1 MNINDF
7 PEPFIPK
14 KLPITFLREAL
25 MRDMHFMTH
34 LVQNGRKLSEFV
46 GYLQNLP
53 NPNILISS
61 LTLQEAVLSSRIE
74 GTIATIDDVVNQ
86 ATTSDT
92 IKNDIVEIENY
103 CDAIRYGHQELF
115 ERNRGLSKNLI
126 KQLHVLLL
134 EKNVRGAGKTPG
146 EFKKEQNFIKNTVL
160 GNFTP
165 LPPILTDEYID
176 NLVDYIANENEI
188 SELLQ
193 AAILHAQFEIIHPFK
208 DGNGRVGRL
217 LIPLFLYWKRV
228 LPYPVFYISRYFA
241 ENNDAYKER
250 LSGISKGTS
259 IESQVDGWKN
269 WLYFFF
275 DGIASESKRHIETSK
290 QILNLYKEMI
300 GAVNRTDM
308 IALIDLLFDEL
319 RLQPKDAIE
328 KLSLPQTSVYRELQ
342 SLSAKAYLTRSGTE
356 RKTLYVFT
364 KLIDIVQQ

>member
-7 PEPFIPK
+7 PEPFIPQ

-92 IKNDIVEIENY
+92 IKNDIVEIENH

-134 EKNVRGAGKTPG
+134 
-146 EFKKEQNFIKNTVL
+146 
-160 GNFTP
+160 
-165 LPPILTDEYID
+165 
-176 NLVDYIANENEI
+176 
-188 SELLQ
+188 
-193 AAILHAQFEIIHPFK
+193 
-208 DGNGRVGRL
+208 
-217 LIPLFLYWKRV
+217 
-228 LPYPVFYISRYFA
+228 
-241 ENNDAYKER
+241 
-250 LSGISKGTS
+250 
-259 IESQVDGWKN
+259 
-269 WLYFFF
+269 
-275 DGIASESKRHIETSK
+275 
-290 QILNLYKEMI
+290 
-300 GAVNRTDM
+300 
-308 IALIDLLFDEL
+308 
-319 RLQPKDAIE
+319 
-328 KLSLPQTSVYRELQ
+328 
-342 SLSAKAYLTRSGTE
+342 
-356 RKTLYVFT
+356 
-364 KLIDIVQQ
+364 